1 MYLDGPRAFMP
12 EQAPDA
18 VAADTLSIALCEAR
32 GLGVVTGRAATAGAV
47 LDRFAG
53 TIDGELR
60 QHSLQV
66 SPGRHISGTRF
77 IGFLSHSCAP
87 NCRLDMER
95 FELVA
100 LADIPAGGWLT
111 IDYAAT
117 EDVLYRQFACRCGA
131 PRCRR
136 WITGR
141 RELPS
146 AEGLR
151 HLSAH
156 WPE

>member
-12 EQAPDA
+12 EHTPD
-18 VAADTLSIALCEAR
+18 VASGDTLAIAWCEAR
-32 GLGVVTGRAATAGAV
+32 GLGVVTERAAVAGAV

-60 QHSLQV
+60 QHTLQV
-66 SPGRHISGTRF
+66 APGRHISGTRF

-87 NCRLDMER
+87 NCRLDMDR

-100 LADIPAGGWLT
+100 LADIPAGAWLT

-117 EDVLYRQFACRCGA
+117 EDRLYRQFACRCGA
-131 PRCRR
+131 PRCRH

-141 RELPS
+141 RELPD

-151 HLSAH
+151 HLSPH

>member
-1 MYLDGPRAFMP
+1 MYLNGPRAL
-12 EQAPDA
+12 
-18 VAADTLSIALCEAR
+18 AADGATNDTLAIACCEAR
-32 GLGVVTGRAATAGAV
+32 GLGVVTERAATAGAV
-47 LDRFAG
+47 LDRFTG

-60 QHSLQV
+60 QHTLQV

-87 NCRLDMER
+87 NCRLDMAR
-95 FELVA
+95 FELIA

-117 EDVLYRQFACRCGA
+117 EDVLFRQFACRCGA
-131 PRCRR
+131 SVCRR

-141 RELPS
+141 HELPNP
-146 AEGLR
+146 EGLR
-151 HLSAH
+151 HLAPH